1 MAQLLPIASLVFTV
15 ASTAFKIIGG
25 VQQAK
30 SAEAAANAQAKAER
44 QRASFVAEQDKKR
57 ARRLA
62 SKQKAQFAFSGVTL
76 GGSPSAVILE
86 DLKEGAIGSLDILRQ
101 GEGRARIAEAR
112 GAQARASIGGIV
124 AGGLAGIGGTLL
136 TQGGAF
142 NTGGPTIGARLT
154 SATNPSFRAFNTR
167 LRPSTNPFSTGFLR

>member
-1 MAQLLPIASLVFTV
+1 MAFLPAVSLAFTV
-15 ASTAFKIIGG
+15 VSTVFKIIGG
-25 VQQAK
+25 IQQA
-30 SAEAAANAQAKAER
+30 SSEQAAAKAQAKAER

-62 SKQKAQFAFSGVTL
+62 SKQRAQFAFSGVTL

-101 GEGRARIAEAR
+101 GEGRARIAEFR
-112 GAQARASIGGIV
+112 GAQARASVGGII

-136 TQGGAF
+136 TQGGGFAA
-142 NTGGPTIGARLT
+142 GGPTIGARLT
-154 SATNPSFRAFNTR
+154 SATNPSFRLFNRR
-167 LRPSTNPFSTGFLR
+167 LNPSTNPFTTGFLR